1 MMRAGTG
8 SPSSLA
14 QFQDAFAA
22 ALAAGDGTE
31 MQAASA
37 DVRVAQLV
45 AQPAFAVYRNTVMK
59 GCVDALQANY
69 PAVSRLVG
77 DEWFRA
83 AAVVFARVEPPRQ
96 PSLVYYGAGF
106 ADFLSGFEPA
116 RELPYLSAVARLD
129 RFWTEAHVARDEA
142 PVPAAALA
150 RLPLASLAGTVL
162 RPHASARWAWFDGQP
177 IASIW
182 TRNRDGG
189 EGERD
194 RGDANAEVLWQ
205 GEGMLI
211 VRPEADVRWTP
222 LGRTDC
228 AFLDACAAGGTLAD
242 AAAAAL
248 AVDPQADLSTL
259 IARMLDAGAFGQL
272 TLPAD
277 DFQETP

>member
-1 MMRAGTG
+1 MCPGTV

-22 ALAAGDGTE
+22 ALAAADGAETH
-31 MQAASA
+31 AAGA
-37 DVRVAQLV
+37 DLRVAQLL

-69 PAVSRLVG
+69 PAASRLVG
-77 DEWFRA
+77 DDWFRA
-83 AAVVFARVEPPRQ
+83 AAVVFARTHPPRQ
-96 PSLVYYGAGF
+96 PSLVDYGAGF
-106 ADFLSGFEPA
+106 ADFLLDFAPA

-142 PVPAAALA
+142 PVAAGALA

-177 IASIW
+177 IATIW
-182 TRNRDGG
+182 ERNRDGG
-189 EGERD
+189 EGGRD
-194 RGDANAEVLWQ
+194 RGNADEEIPWR

-211 VRPEADVRWTP
+211 VRPEADVRWLP
-222 LGRTDC
+222 LGRAGC
-228 AFLDACAAGGTLAD
+228 AFLDACAAGGTLAE
-242 AAAAAL
+242 AAAL
-248 AVDPQADLSTL
+248 ALAVDARAALSALT
-259 IARMLDAGAFGQL
+259 ARVLAAGAFGQL
-272 TLPAD
+272 APPAN

>member
-1 MMRAGTG
+1 MRTGTG
-8 SPSSLA
+8 SGPSLA
-14 QFQDAFAA
+14 QFQHAFAA
-22 ALAAGDGTE
+22 ALAAGAEGE
-31 MQAASA
+31 AQAAGA
-37 DVRVAQLV
+37 DARVASLV

-77 DEWFRA
+77 DDWFRA
-83 AAVVFARVEPPRQ
+83 AAAVFARAHPPPQ
-96 PSLVYYGAGF
+96 PALVDYGIGF
-106 ADFLSGFEPA
+106 ADFLADFEPA

-142 PVPAAALA
+142 PVAAAVLA

-182 TRNRDGG
+182 ERNRDVDADG
-189 EGERD
+189 RD
-194 RGDANAEVLWQ
+194 RIDANRAIPWQ

-211 VRPEADVRWTP
+211 VRPEAEVRWTP
-222 LGRTDC
+222 LTQADC
-228 AFLDACAAGGTLAD
+228 AFLGACAAGGTLDA

-248 AVDPQADLSTL
+248 AADPQADLCAL
-259 IARMLDAGAFGQL
+259 MARLLDAGAFGQL
-272 TLPAD
+272 IPLVD
-277 DFQETP
+277 DLQETP

>member
-1 MMRAGTG
+1 MRAGTG

-22 ALAAGDGTE
+22 ALAAGDGAE
-31 MQAASA
+31 PHAAGA
-37 DVRVAQLV
+37 DLRVAQLV

-83 AAVVFARVEPPRQ
+83 AAVVFARASRRGSRRWSTTAPGSPTSCRASRPPASC
-96 PSLVYYGAGF
+96 PISA
-106 ADFLSGFEPA
+106 
-116 RELPYLSAVARLD
+116 AVARLD

-142 PVPAAALA
+142 PVAAAALA

-182 TRNRDGG
+182 ARNRDGG

-194 RGDANAEVLWQ
+194 RGDANAEIPWQ
-205 GEGMLI
+205 GEGMLV
-211 VRPEADVRWTP
+211 VRPEADVRWIP
-222 LGRTDC
+222 LGQADC

-248 AVDPQADLSTL
+248 AVDPQADLSAL